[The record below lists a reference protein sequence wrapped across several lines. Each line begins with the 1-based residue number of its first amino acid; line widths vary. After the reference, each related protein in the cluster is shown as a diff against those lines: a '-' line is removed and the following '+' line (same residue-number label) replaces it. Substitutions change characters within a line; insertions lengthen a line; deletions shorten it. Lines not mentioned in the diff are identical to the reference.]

1 MHRQWKLE
9 GSHLPFG
16 CPSESKLSPWFGW
29 QGGRKVILTLCVIAL
44 TSLSKSRVLHF
55 RPGNTLWGSSVFP
68 VSKGWLK
75 MFLSSLPKKYRR
87 YWWESLQVREE
98 RSQDLHGEYKSSAA
112 LQPRPPAQSFSAF
125 WGVVRAVPSKATAGQ
140 IHYGEPWRTKEKS
153 RRGKRKGTWGTL
165 LLLGGTDTHTHKH
178 RPPPTHT
185 HTCRKD
191 TETKAKHVSCLG
203 LLTCFFPL
211 TEMDPGD

>member
-1 MHRQWKLE
+1 MDSVTCLWCVMSMHSGQRSRGQLDVVWSSAGSWMHRQWKLE

-29 QGGRKVILTLCVIAL
+29 QGGRKVILTLCGIAL

-112 LQPRPPAQSFSAF
+112 LP
-125 WGVVRAVPSKATAGQ
+125 KASS
-140 IHYGEPWRTKEKS
+140 PV
-153 RRGKRKGTWGTL
+153 L
-165 LLLGGTDTHTHKH
+165 LCFLGG
-178 RPPPTHT
+178 
-185 HTCRKD
+185 
-191 TETKAKHVSCLG
+191 S
-203 LLTCFFPL
+203 
-211 TEMDPGD
+211 